1 MALFQQPVG
10 LIRQRVPTASHAEK
24 SSPHRYV
31 IFGMG
36 FFCVGFRLCSTFFC
50 CDHCDSLPSRRE
62 RNWSLSH
69 RCLWVNPSR

>member
-24 SSPHRYV
+24 SSSYRQV
-31 IFGMG
+31 IFGVR

-50 CDHCDSLPSRRE
+50 CDHRDFLPFRRE
-62 RNWSLSH
+62 HNWSLSH
-69 RCLWVNPSR
+69 RCLWADPSR